1 MKFMNRKARIIVI
14 DDDEGIR
21 TVFKA
26 NLEKIGYIVDVVDN
40 GKDAIKKMEKQF
52 YNLALIDIRLPN
64 MEGIEILE
72 SIDKIQP
79 NMVKLI
85 ITGYPSLDN
94 AIEAVNKNAD
104 GYILKPVNMEE
115 LLIRIQKLL
124 EKQRDDIKYS
134 EEKVSEFIS
143 TRVKELETHQKFYE
157 PL

>member
-1 MKFMNRKARIIVI
+1 MDRKARIIVI

-26 NLEKIGYIVDVVDN
+26 NLEKNGYIVDAVDN
-40 GKDAIKKMEKQF
+40 GKDAISKIERQF

-72 SIDKIQP
+72 SFNKKQP

-115 LLIRIQKLL
+115 LLIMIKKLL
-124 EKQRDDIKYS
+124 EEQRKKMKYD
-134 EEKVSEFIS
+134 EEKVSEFI
-143 TRVKELETHQKFYE
+143 TERVRQLETHKKFYE
-157 PL
+157 PI